1 MTRFP
6 DEVPVADAVEQIR
19 SGLAETDETEEP
31 LDDEPLDNAA
41 ATGPAP
47 LETDESDWQE
57 QHQVVDD
64 FGEDDFR

>member
-6 DEVPVADAVEQIR
+6 DEVPVTDAV
-19 SGLAETDETEEP
+19 EP
-31 LDDEPLDNAA
+31 LDDGADAA
-41 ATGPAP
+41 GPAP

-64 FGEDDFR
+64 FGEDEFR